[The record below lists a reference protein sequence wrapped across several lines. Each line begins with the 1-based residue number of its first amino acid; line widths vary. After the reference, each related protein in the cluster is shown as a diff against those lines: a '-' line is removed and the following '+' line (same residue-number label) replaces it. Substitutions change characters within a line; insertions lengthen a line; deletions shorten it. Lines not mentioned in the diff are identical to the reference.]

1 MLLTYSRPLQWD
13 SMHTVKKT
21 MTHPVQPKGGMQ
33 GHITL
38 HHRELA
44 FVHFNACETGSLSFK
59 NVCDASFVHRCLQ
72 TSGPLKLA
80 SRTLQ

>member
-1 MLLTYSRPLQWD
+1 
-13 SMHTVKKT
+13 
-21 MTHPVQPKGGMQ
+21 MTHPGRRKGGMQ

-44 FVHFNACETGSLSFK
+44 FVYFNAYETSGLSFK
-59 NVCDASFVHRCLQ
+59 NVCNASFVHHCLQ